1 MISESRELLWD
12 EIFGHFFNTLCMSSL
27 SVVDHAA
34 SLVCF
39 KIDSP
44 PGYGI
49 EEFPRPK
56 FWNGPRD
63 TRNTASDV
71 KFYADYENS
80 IIFRGISE
88 RTGRKTDFQSFF
100 DCAENFIQT

>member
-1 MISESRELLWD
+1 
-12 EIFGHFFNTLCMSSL
+12 MSSL
-27 SVVDHAA
+27 SVVDHAD

-49 EEFPRPK
+49 EAFPRSK

-63 TRNTASDV
+63 ARNMSSDV

-80 IIFRGISE
+80 IIFSCTCE

>member
-1 MISESRELLWD
+1 
-12 EIFGHFFNTLCMSSL
+12 MSSL
-27 SVVDHAA
+27 SVLDRAA
-34 SLVCF
+34 RLVCF

-49 EEFPRPK
+49 EAFLRPK

-63 TRNTASDV
+63 TRNTSSDV

-80 IIFRGISE
+80 IIFSCISE

>member
-1 MISESRELLWD
+1 
-12 EIFGHFFNTLCMSSL
+12 MSSL
-27 SVVDHAA
+27 SVVDHAD

-49 EEFPRPK
+49 EAFQRPK

-63 TRNTASDV
+63 TRDMSYDV
-71 KFYADYENS
+71 KSYADYENN
-80 IIFRGISE
+80 IIFSGICE

>member
-1 MISESRELLWD
+1 
-12 EIFGHFFNTLCMSSL
+12 MSSL

-56 FWNGPRD
+56 FWNGPRE
-63 TRNTASDV
+63 TRNMSFDV

-80 IIFRGISE
+80 IIFSCTCE